1 MSIIHKGADTAK
13 YSVALPIR
21 LSDSLEA
28 DAVKTVA
35 ARGVVMNLPFEVDC
49 ACWPCLTLISS
60 HSILF
65 GLLWREI
72 HPGGGNLRE
81 GFSYFLTPEN

>member
-35 ARGVVMNLPFEVDC
+35 ARGVVMYLPFEVDC
-49 ACWPCLTLISS
+49 DLLALPHAHLISLHPFWIVVAGNS
-60 HSILF
+60 SW
-65 GLLWREI
+65 WRE
-72 HPGGGNLRE
+72 
-81 GFSYFLTPEN
+81 LTRRILIFFDT

>member
-49 ACWPCLTLISS
+49 DLLALPRAHLQL
-60 HSILF
+60 HPLF
-65 GLLWREI
+65 
-72 HPGGGNLRE
+72 
-81 GFSYFLTPEN
+81 

>member
-35 ARGVVMNLPFEVDC
+35 ALALCLASRSLSLTPASLTPPFWIVSC
-49 ACWPCLTLISS
+49 GGKF
-60 HSILF
+60 ILVAGTYAKDF
-65 GLLWREI
+65 
-72 HPGGGNLRE
+72 
-81 GFSYFLTPEN
+81 YFLLTPEN